1 MLDET
6 FARGFVHELA
16 PDFTP
21 GDPWSAHRVLGLP
34 LRPFCLWHRLM
45 LETIESPL
53 LDPRAV
59 VSGSGFKVSGP
70 STAPQTGDAQP
81 ETRNQKPET
90 FITPA
95 DLKRAVAVCRCR
107 FRQWQVLA
115 PLTFRDHLRTAHG
128 GFAREMDAFNA
139 YILDFTSRPDYSI
152 KTPGNPRP
160 SGGGSVGQPPETFRQ
175 VAELIGWSHWQAQVC
190 WELPV
195 SEVEWYLAQAV
206 TERCGALGSQ
216 VDFLTAEDREFQRQL
231 KEKQARE
238 RAEKL
243 RDERTASPLVES
255 QETARSAPEEGKAA
269 DSQPSTFNS
278 QPAPHGR
285 V

>member
-1 MLDET
+1 VLDET

-21 GDPWSAHRVLGLP
+21 GDPWSAHRVLGLQ

-53 LDPRAV
+53 L
-59 VSGSGFKVSGP
+59 
-70 STAPQTGDAQP
+70 QP
-81 ETRNQKPET
+81 GAAYQ
-90 FITPA
+90 PA

-107 FRQWQVLA
+107 FRQSQVVA

-128 GFAREMDAFNA
+128 GFARQMDAFNA

-152 KTPGNPRP
+152 KMPGNPRP

-175 VAELIGWSHWQAQVC
+175 VAELIGWSHWPAEVC

-238 RAEKL
+238 
-243 RDERTASPLVES
+243 
-255 QETARSAPEEGKAA
+255 KAA
-269 DSQPSTFNS
+269 KVAAPISQPSTFNS
-278 QPAPHGR
+278 QPSPHGR